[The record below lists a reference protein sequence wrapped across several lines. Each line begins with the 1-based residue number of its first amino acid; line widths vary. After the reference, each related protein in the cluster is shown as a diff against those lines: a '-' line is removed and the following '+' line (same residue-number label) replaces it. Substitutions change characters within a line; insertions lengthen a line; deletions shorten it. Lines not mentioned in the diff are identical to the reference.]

1 VLRTIAG
8 QERLGVNRDPAIVAL
23 RETLEERLEVLT
35 DEATERILAEIPAY
49 RDADQQLRRDVRAH
63 VLAHLRASIG
73 TLETNRDVT
82 REDLLF
88 VRPHAARRAKRVS
101 VTEFV
106 QAFYVGER
114 VLWDTALALAHDDES
129 RRAALVFASHLPR
142 YFEVA
147 TTHAAEVYLETQE
160 QLAATGER
168 IRRDLLEDL
177 LAGRELEPG
186 PRLDAARAAGLADES
201 SFVVISATPSAAPS
215 DEQLLRGGAAA
226 LARAIGG
233 RTLPLAVVR
242 QDEIVVVVRAAE
254 GLEATIAPRLVDV
267 QLRLADAG
275 LPLSVAVSTTVSG
288 LAQIPDAYRE
298 LTAIRIARG
307 SAARRRRP
315 VGDERVRVP
324 DAPRRPDHEP
334 PYPARGP
341 RVRRAGH
348 GRGRS
353 ADRHASRVRR
363 LRPQRAPRGRQP
375 SHPREHGAL
384 PALADRRADR
394 LRPAPRERPDR
405 DPDRGPPGRRRIG
418 CAAQSGPSE
427 LGPRSHGLGRRA
439 ESGFHLPPATEN
451 KDRR

>member
-1 VLRTIAG
+1 VLRTIAAE
-8 QERLGVNRDPAIVAL
+8 ERLGVVNPDPAIVAL
-23 RETLEERLEVLT
+23 REALEQRLEAMA
-35 DEATERILAEIPAY
+35 DEATERIVLDVPAY
-49 RDADQQLRRDVRAH
+49 RAADEHFRADIRAH
-63 VLAHLRASIG
+63 VVSHLRAS
-73 TLETNRDVT
+73 LESLDADRDVT

-114 VLWDTALALAHDDES
+114 VLWDTALGLAHDEES

-186 PRLDAARAAGLADES
+186 PRLDAARAAGLVDDS
-201 SFVVISATPSAAPS
+201 SVVVISATPSGPPS

-242 QDEIVVVVRAAE
+242 QDEIVVVVPAAE
-254 GLEATIAPRLVDV
+254 GLPETVVPRLAEV
-267 QLRLADAG
+267 QQRLADAG
-275 LPLSVAVSTTVSG
+275 LPLAVAISTVVNG

-298 LTAIRIARG
+298 SSTIRIARG
-307 SAARRRRP
+307 SAPGVVALSELSAFEYLTLRADPTTGRLIPRAVHEFVAQDLAEGGPLIATLREYVASDLNARRAADNLHIHVNTAHYRLSRIA
-315 VGDERVRVP
+315 ERTGYDLRSVSDLIEILIAARLA
-324 DAPRRPDHEP
+324 DAQLVAAHN
-334 PYPARGP
+334 
-341 RVRRAGH
+341 
-348 GRGRS
+348 RGR
-353 ADRHASRVRR
+353 
-363 LRPQRAPRGRQP
+363 P
-375 SHPREHGAL
+375 
-384 PALADRRADR
+384 
-394 LRPAPRERPDR
+394 
-405 DPDRGPPGRRRIG
+405 
-418 CAAQSGPSE
+418 
-427 LGPRSHGLGRRA
+427 
-439 ESGFHLPPATEN
+439 N
-451 KDRR
+451 